1 MPNFNTIAPE
11 LRLHIY
17 EHVLRFDA
25 PLKRTLFDRLQVK
38 EYEDNYNLPDPA
50 NTAILSVCRQVH
62 DEALPV
68 FYKVNTIWICHSDVC
83 LSDIYTRTSLS
94 CVKKLIVHARMT
106 HNDKVCVDGE
116 FLKSCWIS
124 RMAGLLRQLV
134 GPQYPRLRTIT
145 IDSTMDDFG
154 DEDDDMESNW
164 WFACSNVEKY
174 LRESGAEVTY
184 TGLARLT
191 ITLAATTAA
200 QQQPTITLQCAAAA
214 QVMDSAL
221 KLSKA
226 ELKARTTDG
235 LFERHE
241 DMLSRVCN
249 TIARAH
255 AQLPLSTNQRMIL
268 GQAGLRCEDVD
279 GQTLSSAVYRK
290 MTSALY

>member
-25 PLKRTLFDRLQVK
+25 PLKRTLFDRLLVK
-38 EYEDNYNLPDPA
+38 EYEDNYELPEPA

-83 LSDIYTRTSLS
+83 LGDSYTRTSLS

-106 HNDKVCVDGE
+106 HNPRVCED
-116 FLKSCWIS
+116 
-124 RMAGLLRQLV
+124 

-145 IDSTMDDFG
+145 VDSTMDNF
-154 DEDDDMESNW
+154 DDDYWDPNW
-164 WFACSNVEKY
+164 WFACESVEKH

-191 ITLAATTAA
+191 ITLAATTAV
-200 QQQPTITLQCAAAA
+200 QQQPTIKLRCAAAA
-214 QVMDSAL
+214 QGMDNML
-221 KLSKA
+221 KLSKE
-226 ELKARTTDG
+226 ELEARTMEG

-241 DMLSRVCN
+241 DMLSRVCI
-249 TIARAH
+249 TFARAH
-255 AQLPLSTNQRMIL
+255 AQLPLSADQRMVL
-268 GQAGLRCEDVD
+268 GQAGLRCEDFD
-279 GQTLSSAVYRK
+279 GQTLSSAMYRK
-290 MTSALY
+290 MTSALG